1 MVSRTIRFLVELVA
15 SVTLI
20 DLMGRLVDMLCSI
33 LVEVGCCREGRIE
46 KRDVGKEGKR
56 WEVAEQAQELQAA
69 VVVLMT

>member
-1 MVSRTIRFLVELVA
+1 
-15 SVTLI
+15 
-20 DLMGRLVDMLCSI
+20 MGRLVDMLCSI